1 MSQGNNKVWE
11 INGLSLEL
19 DLSDAD
25 VVERYENAFDKMKT
39 AEQAIPKDGKTSERI
54 RATCKMFYDLF
65 EALFDEETAD
75 KIFKDTPTSIP
86 EYIAVYENFLTFAV
100 AQRDTNQNY
109 LAGVI
114 TKYAPN
120 RKQRRTQQRRTKKK

>member
-1 MSQGNNKVWE
+1 MSQNNKIWE

-19 DLSDAD
+19 DLADAD
-25 VVERYENAFDKMKT
+25 VVERYENAFEKMKA

-65 EALFDEETAD
+65 EALFGEETAD

-86 EYIAVYENFLTFAV
+86 EYMAVYDNFLDFAT

-120 RKQRRTQQRRTKKK
+120 RQQRRTQQRRSKKK